1 MSRESSFNEYQLLRG
16 LTSGDTLH
24 YSYIFKEYYSALCH
38 YAATIIGEP
47 GHAEDIVQDVFER
60 LWQKPYAFEDLRHLK
75 DFLYKA
81 TRNAALNF
89 LKGAQHSMERQAKF
103 LGEQEDTT
111 TTEDLDII
119 RMEVF
124 RVVYREISN
133 LPEQCGKIVRMSYM
147 EGLKNEQIAEAL
159 SISLQTVKNQK
170 TRGMKLLR
178 MRLSPG
184 VLSLFLFL
192 SHHS

>member
-1 MSRESSFNEYQLLRG
+1 MSQKPYYNEYQLLRG
-16 LTSGDTLH
+16 LTSGDTSH

-38 YAATIIGEP
+38 YAETIIGEP

-60 LWQKPYAFEDLRHLK
+60 LWQKPYAFDDLRHLK
-75 DFLYKA
+75 DFLYKS

-89 LKGAQHSMERQAKF
+89 LKGAQHSKERQAKF
-103 LGEQEDTT
+103 LHEQEESATA
-111 TTEDLDII
+111 EDLDII

-124 RVVYREISN
+124 RIIYREISN
-133 LPEQCGKIVRMSYM
+133 LPEQCGKIVHMSYI
-147 EGLKNEQIAEAL
+147 EGLKNEQIADIL

-178 MRLSPG
+178 MRLSPV
-184 VLSLFLFL
+184 VLALFSLF

>member
-1 MSRESSFNEYQLLRG
+1 MSRKSSNNEYQLLRG
-16 LTSGDTLH
+16 LTSGDTSH
-24 YSYIFKEYYSALCH
+24 YSYVFKEYYSALCH
-38 YAATIIGEP
+38 YAESIIGEP

-60 LWQKPYAFEDLRHLK
+60 LWQKSYAFEDLRHLK

-89 LKGAQHSMERQAKF
+89 LKGAQHSKERQAKF
-103 LGEQEDTT
+103 LYELEEGATAEDQ
-111 TTEDLDII
+111 DII

-124 RVVYREISN
+124 RMIYREINN

-178 MRLSPG
+178 IRLSPAVIALF
-184 VLSLFLFL
+184 VLF

>member
-1 MSRESSFNEYQLLRG
+1 MSRKSSYNEYQLLRG
-16 LTSGDTLH
+16 LTSGDTVH
-24 YSYIFKEYYSALCH
+24 YSYVFKAYYNALCH
-38 YAATIIGEP
+38 YAESIIGEP

-89 LKGAQHSMERQAKF
+89 LKGAQHSKERQAKF
-103 LGEQEDTT
+103 LHEQEESTAS
-111 TTEDLDII
+111 EELQII

-124 RVVYREISN
+124 RAIYHEISH
-133 LPEQCGKIVRMSYM
+133 LPEQCGKIVRMSYID
-147 EGLKNEQIAEAL
+147 GLKNEQIAEIL

-178 MRLSPG
+178 MRLSPA
-184 VLSLFLFL
+184 VITLFLLF

>member
-1 MSRESSFNEYQLLRG
+1 MSQKSSYNEYQLLHG

-24 YSYIFKEYYSALCH
+24 YSYIFKEYYNALCL
-38 YAATIIGEP
+38 YAETIIGEP

-89 LKGAQHSMERQAKF
+89 LKGAQHSKERQAKF
-103 LGEQEDTT
+103 LYEQEKTST
-111 TTEDLDII
+111 AEDLDII

-124 RVVYREISN
+124 REIYREISN
-133 LPEQCGKIVRMSYM
+133 LPEQCGKIVRMSYI
-147 EGLKNEQIAEAL
+147 EGLKNEQIAEIL
-159 SISLQTVKNQK
+159 SISIQTVKNQK

-178 MRLSPG
+178 MRLPK
-184 VLSLFLFL
+184 VVFALFLLF

>member
-1 MSRESSFNEYQLLRG
+1 MSQESSYNEYQLLKG
-16 LTSGDTLH
+16 IASADTFH

-38 YAATIIGEP
+38 YAEKIIGEP
-47 GHAEDIVQDVFER
+47 GHAEDMVQDVFER

-75 DFLYKA
+75 DYLYKS

-89 LKGAQHSMERQAKF
+89 LKGAQHSKERQAKF
-103 LGEQEDTT
+103 LHDQDEETS
-111 TTEDLDII
+111 EKDLDII

-124 RVVYREISN
+124 RVIYREINN
-133 LPEQCGKIVRMSYM
+133 LPEKCGEIVRMSYI
-147 EGLKNEQIAEAL
+147 EGLKNEQIAEIL

-170 TRGMKLLR
+170 TRGLKLLR
-178 MRLSPG
+178 MRLPPA
-184 VLSLFLFL
+184 VIALFLLF

>member
-1 MSRESSFNEYQLLRG
+1 MSRKSSYNEYQLLRG
-16 LTSGDTLH
+16 LTSGDTLY
-24 YSYIFKEYYSALCH
+24 YSHIFKAYYNALCH
-38 YAATIIGEP
+38 YAETIIGEP
-47 GHAEDIVQDVFER
+47 GHAEDIVQDVFEK

-89 LKGAQHSMERQAKF
+89 LKGAQHSKERQAKF
-103 LGEQEDTT
+103 LHEQEEGTT
-111 TTEDLDII
+111 AEDHDII

-147 EGLKNEQIAEAL
+147 EGLKNEQIAEIL

-178 MRLSPG
+178 MRLSAD
-184 VLSLFLFL
+184 LMALFLLF
-192 SHHS
+192 SHHL

>member
-1 MSRESSFNEYQLLRG
+1 MSRKSSNNEYQLLRG

-38 YAATIIGEP
+38 YAEKIIGEP
-47 GHAEDIVQDVFER
+47 GYAEDIVQDVFEK

-89 LKGAQHSMERQAKF
+89 LKGAQHSKERQAKF
-103 LGEQEDTT
+103 LHEQEAAATS
-111 TTEDLDII
+111 EDLDII

-124 RVVYREISN
+124 RVIYREISN
-133 LPEQCGKIVRMSYM
+133 LPEQCGKIVRMSYI
-147 EGLKNEQIAEAL
+147 EGLKNEQIAESL

-178 MRLSPG
+178 MRLSLP
-184 VLSLFLFL
+184 VITLFLLF
-192 SHHS
+192 SHH

>member
-1 MSRESSFNEYQLLRG
+1 LSRKSSNNEYQLLRG

-24 YSYIFKEYYSALCH
+24 YSYIFKEYYSTLCH
-38 YAATIIGEP
+38 YAETIIGEP

-81 TRNAALNF
+81 TRNAAINF
-89 LKGAQHSMERQAKF
+89 LKGAQHSKERQAKF
-103 LGEQEDTT
+103 LHEQEAAATG
-111 TTEDLDII
+111 EDPDII

-124 RVVYREISN
+124 RVIYREISN
-133 LPEQCGKIVRMSYM
+133 LPEQCGKIVRMSYI
-147 EGLKNEQIAEAL
+147 EGLKNEQIAETL

-178 MRLSPG
+178 TRLSP
-184 VLSLFLFL
+184 VVITLFLLFFP
-192 SHHS
+192 HS

>member
-1 MSRESSFNEYQLLRG
+1 MSRKSSNNEYQLLRG
-16 LTSGDTLH
+16 LTSGDTLQ
-24 YSYIFKEYYSALCH
+24 YSYIFKEYYNALCY
-38 YAATIIGEP
+38 YAESIIGEP

-81 TRNAALNF
+81 TRNAAFNF
-89 LKGAQHSMERQAKF
+89 LKGAQHSKERQAKF
-103 LGEQEDTT
+103 LHEQEEGGAA
-111 TTEDLDII
+111 EDQDII

-124 RVVYREISN
+124 RMIYREMSN
-133 LPEQCGKIVRMSYM
+133 LPEQCGKIVRMSYI
-147 EGLKNEQIAEAL
+147 EGLKNEQIAEIL

-178 MRLSPG
+178 MRLSPA
-184 VLSLFLFL
+184 VIALFVMFS
-192 SHHS
+192 SHP

>member
-1 MSRESSFNEYQLLRG
+1 MHG

-24 YSYIFKEYYSALCH
+24 YSYIFKEYYSALCR
-38 YAATIIGEP
+38 YAETVIGEP

-60 LWQKPYAFEDLRHLK
+60 LWQKPYAFEDLRHIK

-89 LKGAQHSMERQAKF
+89 LKGAQHSKERQAKF
-103 LGEQEDTT
+103 LQEQEKTAT
-111 TTEDLDII
+111 AEDLDII

-124 RVVYREISN
+124 RLIYREISN
-133 LPEQCGKIVRMSYM
+133 LPEQCGKIVRMSYV
-147 EGLKNEQIAEAL
+147 EGLKNEQIAEIL

-178 MRLSPG
+178 MRLPP
-184 VLSLFLFL
+184 LAFSLFLLF
-192 SHHS
+192 SHHP

>member
-1 MSRESSFNEYQLLRG
+1 MSQEPSYNEYQLLRG
-16 LTSGDTLH
+16 LTAGNTSH

-38 YAATIIGEP
+38 YAETIIGEP

-75 DFLYKA
+75 DFLYKS

-89 LKGAQHSMERQAKF
+89 LKGAQHSKERQAKF
-103 LGEQEDTT
+103 LHEQEQSATAD
-111 TTEDLDII
+111 DLDII

-124 RVVYREISN
+124 RVIYREISN
-133 LPEQCGKIVRMSYM
+133 LPDQCGKIVRMSYI
-147 EGLKNEQIAEAL
+147 EGLKNEQIAEIL

-178 MRLSPG
+178 MRLSPV
-184 VLSLFLFL
+184 VLALFSLF
-192 SHHS
+192 SHHA

>member
-1 MSRESSFNEYQLLRG
+1 MSRKSSYNEYQLLRG

-38 YAATIIGEP
+38 YAETIIGEP

-89 LKGAQHSMERQAKF
+89 LKGAQHSKERQAKF
-103 LGEQEDTT
+103 LHEREEVDTAEDQ
-111 TTEDLDII
+111 DII

-124 RVVYREISN
+124 RVIYREISN
-133 LPEQCGKIVRMSYM
+133 LPEQCGKIVRMSYID
-147 EGLKNEQIAEAL
+147 GLKNEQIAEIL

-178 MRLSPG
+178 MRLSPA
-184 VLSLFLFL
+184 VIALFLLF

>member
-1 MSRESSFNEYQLLRG
+1 MSQKSSFTEHQLLQG
-16 LTSGDTLH
+16 ISSGDTLH
-24 YSYIFKEYYSALCH
+24 YAYIFQEYYSALCH
-38 YAATIIGEP
+38 YAETIIGEP
-47 GHAEDIVQDVFER
+47 GHAEDMVQDVFEK
-60 LWQKPYAFEDLRHLK
+60 LWQRPYAFEDLRHVK

-89 LKGAQHSMERQAKF
+89 LKGAQHSLERQAKF
-103 LGEQEDTT
+103 LQEQEKAVSA
-111 TTEDLDII
+111 EALDVI

-124 RVVYREISN
+124 RSIYREISN

-147 EGLKNEQIAEAL
+147 DGLKNEQIAEML

-178 MRLSPG
+178 ARLST
-184 VLSLFLFL
+184 VVFSLFLLF
-192 SHHS
+192 SQQP